1 MSRTVRRNAALWSGW
16 DRDCRN
22 ALFLELLLRSTRAG
36 SNTDGGPVSLLESVP
51 PRELSPWDSLSLDSV
66 VTVPGGPGAAAEQR
80 EEFGVPLPPRCVRPR
95 NPKGQ
100 FALELERFHLQWFA
114 AEDEGRTE
122 EPSEHKIQEAR
133 EEGKVAKSQDVTSA
147 VVLLFSVIALWIAS
161 EYLYGRMLD
170 MVRFYFASAAEIDIT
185 TDTTAYNA
193 FFGFFI
199 PLTLPVIVV
208 AFIAAFLGNV
218 VQVGFLFTTK
228 PITPDFN
235 KAAPKIG
242 KWFERSFASVEAL
255 YNFFKSLGKVVII
268 TALAYINIR
277 LRIGQLA
284 NLVNLPFH
292 QGFAVVAGATFS
304 LVLQAAIILLILSI
318 LDYFWSRRQHLE
330 QLKMTK
336 QEVKEERK
344 QYEGDPQV
352 KSRLR
357 QRMQELLS
365 RNMIQNVPQADVV
378 VTNPT
383 HYAVALQYDAARMQA
398 PTVVAKGADNIAF
411 KIREVAEEHGVP
423 IFENK
428 PLARALFAEL
438 EIGDEI
444 PEQYYQALVTILKEV
459 YRMKGKKVVYG

>member
-1 MSRTVRRNAALWSGW
+1 
-16 DRDCRN
+16 
-22 ALFLELLLRSTRAG
+22 
-36 SNTDGGPVSLLESVP
+36 
-51 PRELSPWDSLSLDSV
+51 
-66 VTVPGGPGAAAEQR
+66 
-80 EEFGVPLPPRCVRPR
+80 
-95 NPKGQ
+95 
-100 FALELERFHLQWFA
+100 
-114 AEDEGRTE
+114 
-122 EPSEHKIQEAR
+122 
-133 EEGKVAKSQDVTSA
+133 
-147 VVLLFSVIALWIAS
+147 
-161 EYLYGRMLD
+161 
-170 MVRFYFASAAEIDIT
+170 
-185 TDTTAYNA
+185 
-193 FFGFFI
+193 
-199 PLTLPVIVV
+199 
-208 AFIAAFLGNV
+208 
-218 VQVGFLFTTK
+218 
-228 PITPDFN
+228 
-235 KAAPKIG
+235 
-242 KWFERSFASVEAL
+242 
-255 YNFFKSLGKVVII
+255 
-268 TALAYINIR
+268 AYINIR
-277 LRIGQLA
+277 LRIGQFA

-292 QGFAVVAGATFS
+292 QGFAVVAGAAFS

-344 QYEGDPQV
+344 QYEGDPLV

>member
-1 MSRTVRRNAALWSGW
+1 
-16 DRDCRN
+16 
-22 ALFLELLLRSTRAG
+22 
-36 SNTDGGPVSLLESVP
+36 
-51 PRELSPWDSLSLDSV
+51 
-66 VTVPGGPGAAAEQR
+66 
-80 EEFGVPLPPRCVRPR
+80 
-95 NPKGQ
+95 
-100 FALELERFHLQWFA
+100 
-114 AEDEGRTE
+114 
-122 EPSEHKIQEAR
+122 
-133 EEGKVAKSQDVTSA
+133 
-147 VVLLFSVIALWIAS
+147 
-161 EYLYGRMLD
+161 
-170 MVRFYFASAAEIDIT
+170 
-185 TDTTAYNA
+185 
-193 FFGFFI
+193 
-199 PLTLPVIVV
+199 
-208 AFIAAFLGNV
+208 
-218 VQVGFLFTTK
+218 
-228 PITPDFN
+228 
-235 KAAPKIG
+235 
-242 KWFERSFASVEAL
+242 
-255 YNFFKSLGKVVII
+255 
-268 TALAYINIR
+268 
-277 LRIGQLA
+277 
-284 NLVNLPFH
+284 
-292 QGFAVVAGATFS
+292 S

-344 QYEGDPQV
+344 QYEGDPLV

>member
-1 MSRTVRRNAALWSGW
+1 MSMYEAR
-16 DRDCRN
+16 
-22 ALFLELLLRSTRAG
+22 
-36 SNTDGGPVSLLESVP
+36 
-51 PRELSPWDSLSLDSV
+51 RELSVLSLWIDRF
-66 VTVPGGPGAAAEQR
+66 VPSSRGLFFSERDAADR
-80 EEFGVPLPPRCVRPR
+80 FRR
-95 NPKGQ
+95 
-100 FALELERFHLQWFA
+100 ELERFHLQWFA

-122 EPSEHKIQEAR
+122 EPTEHKIQEAR
-133 EEGKVAKSQDVTSA
+133 KEGKVAKSQDVTAA
-147 VVLLFSVIALWIAS
+147 VVLLFSILTIWITS
-161 EYLYGRMLD
+161 EYLYNGMLD
-170 MVRFYFASAAEIDIT
+170 MVRFYYSSATEIDVT
-185 TDTTAYNA
+185 SDTTAFNA

-199 PLTLPVIVV
+199 PLTLPVVVV

-218 VQVGFLFTTK
+218 LQVGFLFSTK

-268 TALAYINIR
+268 AGLAYINIR
-277 LRIGQLA
+277 MRIGQLA
-284 NLVNLPFH
+284 NLVNMPFR
-292 QGFAVVAGATFS
+292 QGFGVVAGAAFS
-304 LVLQAAIILLILSI
+304 LVLQAAIVLLVLSI
-318 LDYFWSRRQHLE
+318 VDYFWSRRQHLE

-344 QYEGDPQV
+344 QYEGDPLV
-352 KSRLR
+352 KNRLR

-365 RNMIQNVPQADVV
+365 QNMIQNVPQADVV

-383 HYAVALQYDAARMQA
+383 HFAVALQYDSLRMQA

-423 IFENK
+423 VFENK

-459 YRMKGKKVVYG
+459 YRMKGRKVVYG

>member
-51 PRELSPWDSLSLDSV
+51 PRELSPWDSLPLDSV

-292 QGFAVVAGATFS
+292 QGFAVVAGAAFS